1 HRSWIVNL
9 GRITTIERSRIVFD
23 DDVYIPVS
31 EQYQKAFRDWME
43 RYFM

>member
-1 HRSWIVNL
+1 M
-9 GRITTIERSRIVFD
+9 RIVFD

-31 EQYQKAFRDWME
+31 EHYQKPFREWME